1 MFQARISNEVDTEF
15 AGFLCGLADF
25 VAASPTSYHAANELA
40 AQIRQAGFKQILE
53 TDSWTTVSGKY
64 FVVRDGAVM
73 AWVCPQKLSNGAG
86 YKIVGSHT
94 DSPAFKLKPNAVS
107 TNYGWQQVGME
118 IYGGGL
124 NNSWLDRDLGLA
136 GRLTTLDGQVH
147 LVRTEAILRISQ
159 LAPHL
164 DRSVNDGLELKRQ
177 QHLLP
182 ILAVNRPEIDIEAY
196 LCKLA
201 GIAQSDLAYHDIYSY
216 SVEPSATL
224 GLENDFFVSAR
235 LDNLSSVYASLVAF
249 LQQAETVMQGDHIA
263 VLAAFDHE
271 EVGSATR
278 SGAAGPFLEDILV
291 RIADGLGIRGSE
303 YRKLLALSS
312 CISADAGHAIHP
324 NYAGKHDPNN
334 RPLINKGPLLKLNA
348 NQRYAS
354 DAVGASIWLQACQR
368 AGVPTQHFV
377 SNNEVPCGSTIGPI
391 TATRI
396 GITTVDVGVPILSM
410 HSVREMAGVADMVYL
425 SKALM
430 AYWD

>member
-1 MFQARISNEVDTEF
+1 M
-15 AGFLCGLADF
+15 
-25 VAASPTSYHAANELA
+25 
-40 AQIRQAGFKQILE
+40 
-53 TDSWTTVSGKY
+53 
-64 FVVRDGAVM
+64 
-73 AWVCPQKLSNGAG
+73 
-86 YKIVGSHT
+86 
-94 DSPAFKLKPNAVS
+94 
-107 TNYGWQQVGME
+107 
-118 IYGGGL
+118 
-124 NNSWLDRDLGLA
+124 
-136 GRLTTLDGQVH
+136 
-147 LVRTEAILRISQ
+147 
-159 LAPHL
+159 
-164 DRSVNDGLELKRQ
+164 
-177 QHLLP
+177 
-182 ILAVNRPEIDIEAY
+182 
-196 LCKLA
+196 
-201 GIAQSDLAYHDIYSY
+201 
-216 SVEPSATL
+216 
-224 GLENDFFVSAR
+224 
-235 LDNLSSVYASLVAF
+235 
-249 LQQAETVMQGDHIA
+249 
-263 VLAAFDHE
+263 
-271 EVGSATR
+271 
-278 SGAAGPFLEDILV
+278 